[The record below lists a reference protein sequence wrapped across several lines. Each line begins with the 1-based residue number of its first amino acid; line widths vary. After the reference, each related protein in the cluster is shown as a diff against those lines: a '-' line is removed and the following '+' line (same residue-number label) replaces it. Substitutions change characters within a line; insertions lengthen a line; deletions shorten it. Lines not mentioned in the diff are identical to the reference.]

1 MQISNK
7 AKLPLRGSVS
17 IKVTDKN
24 GKVIRVSNPN
34 SIIVD
39 STRLVLAQL
48 IPSSLVSSVG
58 GTIVK
63 PGRPTVTLDTDGP
76 TNANSI
82 GYIRLGYTTADTLP
96 GNASAGPEDSSMVS
110 SSVTTLKI
118 SEAQATYDSLNF
130 SASVSVTSN
139 TSNRKYYEAALYTV
153 GQGNESV
160 PESPD
165 TSTMLMFAHQ
175 VHSLI
180 SAPEGA
186 TITYDWT
193 ITIPE

>member
-7 AKLPLRGSVS
+7 ARLPLRGSVS

-39 STRLVLAQL
+39 STRLILAQL
-48 IPSSLVSSVG
+48 IPSSLFSSVG

-63 PGRPTVTLDTDGP
+63 PGRPTVTLDSDGP
-76 TNANSI
+76 TNANAI
-82 GYIRLGYTTADTLP
+82 GYIRLGYTTSDTLP
-96 GNASAGPEDSSMVS
+96 GNASAGPEDTSMISGLVS
-110 SSVTTLKI
+110 TVKI
-118 SEAQATYDSLNF
+118 SEAQATYDSINF
-130 SASVSVTSN
+130 TASINVTGA

-160 PESPD
+160 PESPN

>member
-1 MQISNK
+1 MHISNK
-7 AKLPLRGSVS
+7 AQLPLKGTVS
-17 IKVTDKN
+17 IKVVDKN

-39 STRLVLAQL
+39 STRLILAQL
-48 IPSSLVSSVG
+48 IPSSLVGSIG
-58 GTIVK
+58 ETLVK
-63 PGRPTVTLDTDGP
+63 PGRPVVTLDPEGP

-82 GYIRLGYTTADTLP
+82 GYIRLGYTTSDTLP
-96 GNASAGPEDSSMVS
+96 NNTSAGPEDTGMVS
-110 SSVTTLKI
+110 NTVTTLKI
-118 SEAQATYDSLNF
+118 TDAQATYDSITF
-130 SASVSVTSN
+130 SASLSVTSN
-139 TSNRKYYEAALYTV
+139 TYTRKYYEAALYTV
-153 GQGNESV
+153 GQGNEAI
-160 PESPD
+160 PDSPD
-165 TSTMLMFAHQ
+165 TTTMLMFAHQ